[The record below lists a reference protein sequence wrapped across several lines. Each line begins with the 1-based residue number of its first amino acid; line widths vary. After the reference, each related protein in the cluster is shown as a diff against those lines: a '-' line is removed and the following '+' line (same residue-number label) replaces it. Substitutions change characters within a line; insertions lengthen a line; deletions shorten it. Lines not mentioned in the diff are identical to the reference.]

1 MVYSPFAAASRS
13 SQTGVDQPQSI
24 PTFPVTDTPLLLK
37 RESCIITKLA
47 MRLKEMMLTSE
58 MYFTFI

>member
-24 PTFPVTDTPLLLK
+24 PTLPVTDTPLLLK
-37 RESCIITKLA
+37 RVLYYYKLA